1 VQVGA
6 AKAAGPRKCTFDQTR
21 DGGRRSNRHI
31 LQRNNS
37 AAHCS
42 ISHKFGTDFVYV
54 TAETQQ
60 TFKIKGSKVIRHM
73 FKVIRSNRPEIEMW
87 QIFDQCIKT
96 PDYPKTQNVDW
107 KLGNSSFCAC
117 EVDIWPKN
125 SPQ

>member
-1 VQVGA
+1 MQVGA

-60 TFKIKGSKVIRHM
+60 TFKIKGSKVTVTVTYRISS
-73 FKVIRSNRPEIEMW
+73 KSVISQERVSLLSLNLVEIIPGRSA
-87 QIFDQCIKT
+87 T
-96 PDYPKTQNVDW
+96 
-107 KLGNSSFCAC
+107 
-117 EVDIWPKN
+117 
-125 SPQ
+125 